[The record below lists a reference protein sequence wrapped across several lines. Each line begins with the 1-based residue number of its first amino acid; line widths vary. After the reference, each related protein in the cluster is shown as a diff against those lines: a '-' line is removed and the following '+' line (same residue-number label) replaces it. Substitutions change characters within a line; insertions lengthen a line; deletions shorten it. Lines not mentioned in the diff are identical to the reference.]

1 MKEGIKD
8 DKNRYRAS
16 IMKHDYCF
24 IRRLKCFVR
33 ASQFVLVVHRLLLQ
47 LYTAHAH
54 PYLTC
59 DGTCAILP
67 AVVILQAIVF
77 VVFVERSGPYH

>member
-1 MKEGIKD
+1 MEGIKN
-8 DKNRYRAS
+8 DKNRCRVP
-16 IMKHDYCF
+16 IMKHNYSF
-24 IRRLKCFVR
+24 IRRFKCFVR
-33 ASQFVLVVHRLLLQ
+33 ASQFVLVVHCLLLQ
-47 LYTAHAH
+47 LYAAHAH

-59 DGTCAILP
+59 YVTCAILP